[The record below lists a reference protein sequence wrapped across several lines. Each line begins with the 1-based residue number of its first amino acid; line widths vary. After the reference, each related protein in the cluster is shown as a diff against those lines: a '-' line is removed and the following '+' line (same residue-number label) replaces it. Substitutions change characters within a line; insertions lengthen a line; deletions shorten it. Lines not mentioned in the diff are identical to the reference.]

1 MTREQYD
8 ELSAPLVRTLLDME
22 DDILRE
28 IAAQLAKDGK
38 VSDTSKWR
46 IRQLARSGRFDK
58 RAAAIIDGYSGVQN
72 GQALDMILE
81 AAKTEIGYL
90 DNAVQAANAAGLSE
104 YFSDIPAET
113 SALNA
118 AKAFQRQAASDLNL
132 VNTVMKYKAGSAF
145 VSAINSVYRESQKS
159 RQDVLDVMGKSSA
172 KFVMGHMSL
181 QEATRKTI
189 RELARK
195 GIPAFTDKLGREW
208 SPEAYI
214 MMDMRSTLAN
224 TARAA
229 QDMRCDQY
237 GIKLIEVSSHMGA
250 RPLCAPY
257 QGRIFSRDGSKGIT
271 MDGAG
276 GKIYYTPLSETSYG
290 QPAGLFGINCG
301 HVQYPFAP
309 GINFQ
314 RYFPYPKE
322 ENDRRYQQLQRQRAM
337 ERDIRATKRECMMLQ
352 ETGDTEGLQKASQR
366 LRAQKQKYSQ
376 YSKDCGLGTHY
387 DRTQVYGYDRSKSAK
402 TVWAERKAQSA
413 KNGGNSLGGSAS
425 TGSGG
430 QAVTV
435 NIPGGS
441 NGGSGKVYRNE
452 GLTKGGGSGN
462 ISSDNN
468 FNNPIT
474 SIFDKIKS
482 FFDKSQPQ
490 NAIENSEI
498 EEALKSLGFKS
509 VDNSFFRLVDRN
521 MQLSI
526 ADQIFTLENRFNAV
540 HRSIDPYISAD
551 EKRHVACVRH
561 RIDQP
566 NYQSLHLSK
575 TEFKN
580 RNRHISNRNNDV
592 NTFHCMPCNT
602 DNETLSRYVVT
613 HEYGHMVENVLISE
627 EMKGKLGSH
636 SDFARY
642 YRSEITEIAKLLDRD
657 YDESK
662 YLSKYGS
669 TKDTE
674 FFAECFA
681 NSQLGQPNVLGYA
694 MQIWLERKGL

>member
-28 IAAQLAKDGK
+28 IAAQLARDGK

-58 RAAAIIDGYSGVQN
+58 RAASIIDGYSEVQN
-72 GQALDMILE
+72 GQALDMVL
-81 AAKTEIGYL
+81 AAAQTEIGYL

-118 AKAFQRQAASDLNL
+118 AKAFRKQAASDLNL
-132 VNTVMKYKAGSAF
+132 VNTVMKYKAGSSF
-145 VSAINSVYRESQKS
+145 VNAVNSVYRESKKS

-172 KFVMGHMSL
+172 KVVMGHMSL

-237 GIKLIEVSSHMGA
+237 GIQLIEVSSHMGA
-250 RPLCAPY
+250 RSLCAPY

-271 MDGAG
+271 TDGAG

-322 ENDRRYQQLQRQRAM
+322 ENDRRYQQFQRQRAM
-337 ERDIRATKRECMMLQ
+337 ERDIRATKRECMMFN
-352 ETGDTEGLQKASQR
+352 ETGDKEAFDKASVR
-366 LRAQKQKYSQ
+366 LKAQKKKYSD
-376 YSKDCGLGTHY
+376 YCKDTGLKQHN
-387 DRTQVYGYDRSKSAK
+387 DRTQVYGFDRSVSSKAI
-402 TVWAERKAQSA
+402 WAERKAV
-413 KNGGNSLGGSAS
+413 GN
-425 TGSGG
+425 
-430 QAVTV
+430 
-435 NIPGGS
+435 
-441 NGGSGKVYRNE
+441 
-452 GLTKGGGSGN
+452 GLTNGGGSGMMN
-462 ISSDNN
+462 TTTNAVGQPVIIADKNALKGPPNGITQTTNSKGGVNRNYYDNN
-468 FNNPIT
+468 GDQTKQISNHDHGNPKNHPFGKNGEHGHDYSYDDNGNVIRGKARDL
-474 SIFDKIKS
+474 SD
-482 FFDKSQPQ
+482 DER
-490 NAIENSEI
+490 IENGDI
-498 EEALKSLGFKS
+498 L
-509 VDNSFFRLVDRN
+509 
-521 MQLSI
+521 
-526 ADQIFTLENRFNAV
+526 
-540 HRSIDPYISAD
+540 
-551 EKRHVACVRH
+551 
-561 RIDQP
+561 
-566 NYQSLHLSK
+566 
-575 TEFKN
+575 
-580 RNRHISNRNNDV
+580 
-592 NTFHCMPCNT
+592 
-602 DNETLSRYVVT
+602 
-613 HEYGHMVENVLISE
+613 
-627 EMKGKLGSH
+627 
-636 SDFARY
+636 
-642 YRSEITEIAKLLDRD
+642 
-657 YDESK
+657 
-662 YLSKYGS
+662 
-669 TKDTE
+669 
-674 FFAECFA
+674 
-681 NSQLGQPNVLGYA
+681 
-694 MQIWLERKGL
+694 